1 MLLLAFAVFH
11 VHVGHAEEES
21 DAHQLLSELW
31 RRIVIM
37 PKKEIDDI
45 IRGPP
50 MEVKRQEGIVKIY
63 DSQVLFCAAKA
74 GNTRF
79 IIKLIRSY
87 PDLIWKVNDIAIKRR
102 HANIYN
108 LLYVIGS
115 MKDMIT
121 PIKEKNGNNMLH
133 LVSKTAK
140 PKRLENV
147 SGIALQMQRE
157 LFWFNVSLSFQ
168 DYEWSF
174 FLYMPVLSTWMP
186 TCYYI

>member
-1 MLLLAFAVFH
+1 
-11 VHVGHAEEES
+11 
-21 DAHQLLSELW
+21 
-31 RRIVIM
+31 M

-87 PDLIWKVNDIAIKRR
+87 QDLIWKLIAIKRR

-108 LLYVIGS
+108 LLYEIGS

-121 PIKEKNGNNMLH
+121 PIKDKNGNNMLH

-157 LFWFNVSLSFQ
+157 LLWFNVSLSFQ